1 MIVKLPSV
9 MDQGPYQHSLLR
21 ATHGVETGFR
31 VLPVAPVI
39 LGLFNHSLLS
49 SRSMVRIHQEA
60 LSGNE
65 VLTSIF
71 SICSKEWLGFVSTAV
86 ARFTLFLGRLFL
98 AFVESNCREMAGIR
112 YA

>member
-1 MIVKLPSV
+1 MIVERPSV
-9 MDQGPYQHSLLR
+9 MDQGQYQHSLLR
-21 ATHGVETGFR
+21 ATHGVETVFR
-31 VLPVAPVI
+31 VLPIAPVA
-39 LGLFNHSLLS
+39 LGLCSHSLLS

-65 VLTSIF
+65 VLTSRF
-71 SICSKEWLGFVSTAV
+71 SICSKEWLGFVSTGV
-86 ARFTLFLGRLFL
+86 GGFTLFLGRLFL